1 MLFDGDSN
9 TLDNDSDSRTQ
20 RNLFE
25 QTESLMIRP
34 EPEESLMRRGSDASL
49 RNNRQYDF
57 ANLPTGDD
65 IYGSDPSVGPKEDV
79 LELIVNFSKYLQRAY
94 RMIPEIKN
102 EFNDTFEELKKLV
115 WAKTYLDSI
124 GYAEDAE
131 KQAMFNDKFVKC
143 ERQFDKF
150 KTDNLYGT
158 IENEIYD
165 DDKIDD
171 MKDNLEGLR
180 TQIHAAL
187 DLSGELVMSILTDQM
202 YK

>member
-1 MLFDGDSN
+1 
-9 TLDNDSDSRTQ
+9 
-20 RNLFE
+20 
-25 QTESLMIRP
+25 
-34 EPEESLMRRGSDASL
+34 
-49 RNNRQYDF
+49 
-57 ANLPTGDD
+57 
-65 IYGSDPSVGPKEDV
+65 
-79 LELIVNFSKYLQRAY
+79 
-94 RMIPEIKN
+94 
-102 EFNDTFEELKKLV
+102 
-115 WAKTYLDSI
+115 
-124 GYAEDAE
+124 
-131 KQAMFNDKFVKC
+131 MFNDKFVKC